1 MIESCSS
8 IFYPPPVFLLIK
20 GEERAVGYI
29 STFFRSSDCG
39 LIFIFFYIGRGK
51 EIHGGCLWGIIGEA
65 IEE

>member
-1 MIESCSS
+1 LQ
-8 IFYPPPVFLLIK
+8 FNLLIK